1 MENKDKAKFKETCV
15 DYPYI
20 PTIFPK
26 VSRIIALGDL
36 HGDFDFMI
44 KLLKLSKVIDDSN
57 KWIGGDTFVIQV
69 GDQLDDCRT
78 AGGFN
83 KCGDEYG
90 PSNPHADIEI
100 IFFLKDL
107 NDQAMRS
114 GGRVIMLYGNHEILN
129 IIGQPQHLT
138 FKSIN
143 AFNGYVDPKNE
154 TLIFRDP
161 LDARKYAFS
170 NGNEYARLLA
180 CTHKAVVII
189 GSNMF
194 MHAGLIPE
202 IAEKLNINNR
212 EDLYNFDIVVR
223 EWVLGLVKKI
233 DLIALNEFG
242 PFWYR
247 KYGKIQKDLPLD
259 DEKCSEFASIMKL
272 FKINNMIL
280 GHTPQNGITSTCG
293 NHLHRIDTAGSRSF
307 DVFIEN
313 GQSKRAPQAIE
324 IKDDKILKILK

>member
-1 MENKDKAKFKETCV
+1 MENKDKIKFNKSCIN
-15 DYPYI
+15 YPYI

-26 VSRIIALGDL
+26 VSRVIALGDL
-36 HGDFDFMI
+36 HGDFEYMI
-44 KLLKLSKVIDDSN
+44 KLLKISKVINNKN
-57 KWIGGDTFVIQV
+57 KWIGDDTFVIQV
-69 GDQLDDCRT
+69 GDQLDDCRL
-78 AGGFN
+78 AGGLH

-90 PSNPHADIEI
+90 PNNSHADIEI

-107 NDQAMRS
+107 NDQAMKT

-143 AFNGYVDPKNE
+143 VFKNYVDPE
-154 TLIFRDP
+154 DDTLKFSDP
-161 LDARKYAFS
+161 LDARKHAFN
-170 NGNEYARLLA
+170 NGNDYAKLLA

-189 GSNMF
+189 GSNIF
-194 MHAGLIPE
+194 MHAGIIPE
-202 IAEKLNINNR
+202 IAEKLNINSR
-212 EDLYNFDIVVR
+212 EDLYNFDSIVR

-233 DLIALNEFG
+233 DPSILNEFG

-259 DEKCSEFASIMKL
+259 DEKCFEFASIMKL

-293 NHLHRIDTAGSRSF
+293 NRLHRIDTAGSRSF
-307 DVFIEN
+307 DIFIEN
-313 GQSKRAPQAIE
+313 GSSKRSPQVIE